1 MSKVCAEGE
10 ATYLDDARPVE
21 ERVND
26 LVSRMTLEEKVSQMI
41 HPASAI
47 ERLGVPEYNW
57 WNECLHGVS
66 RAGHATV
73 FPQAI
78 GLAAT
83 WDAKLM
89 HAVATA
95 ISDEARAKH
104 HEAVRRGVRDIYF
117 GLTFWSPNVNIFRD
131 PRWGRGHET
140 YGEDPYLTSRMG
152 VAFVKGLQGDHPRYL
167 KLVATPKHYAVH
179 SGPENLRHSFDARVH
194 ERTLRDTYLPAFEAC
209 VREGGAA
216 SVMGAYNR
224 VNGEAACASKHLLQE
239 ILRSEWGF
247 EGYVVSDCG
256 AIGDIY
262 QGHEVCETPEEAAAL
277 AVRTGCDLNCGE
289 TYRFLVN
296 AVKQGLLSEEDIDTA
311 VKRLFTARFRLGM
324 FDPPEMVPYARI
336 PYAMNDCHKHRK
348 LALKAARESLV
359 LLKNDGLLP
368 LSEDLGTIA
377 VIGPYADDRTS
388 LRGNYSGTPCEEVTI
403 LDGIKHKVGKKT
415 TVLYVPGTDI
425 TGVSTEAFYEAA
437 TVARFADVAIVCLG
451 SSPLL
456 EGEEGSVCGLLAE
469 GDRHS
474 LSVPGKQEE
483 LLKMVFETGTP
494 VVLVLTNGSAL
505 AINWADENVPA
516 ILEAWYPGQAGGSA
530 VADALFGDYNPAGRL
545 PVTFYKSIGQLPPFE
560 DYSMEG
566 RTYRYFHGETL
577 YPFGYGLSYTKFR
590 YSNLVVSPRRVRPGK
605 PVEVSVEVE
614 NVGDRSGEEVV
625 QLYISD
631 LAASV
636 PTPIR
641 HLCGFERI
649 RLSPGKKRRVRF
661 SLAPMAMSVIDDTG
675 RRLIE
680 PGEFTITVGAGQ
692 PGSREVEA
700 GVNLLSDTFSV
711 MGDQAHLLSEPGKAT
726 AAKVGTP

>member
-1 MSKVCAEGE
+1 MSKVCAEAE
-10 ATYLDDARPVE
+10 AVYLDDARPIE
-21 ERVND
+21 ERVDD
-26 LVSRMTLEEKVSQMI
+26 LVSRMTLKEKVSQMI
-41 HPASAI
+41 HPAPAI
-47 ERLGVPEYNW
+47 ERLGIPQYNW

-83 WDAKLM
+83 WDTKLM

-95 ISDEARAKH
+95 ISNEARAKH

-179 SGPENLRHSFDARVH
+179 SGPENLRHSFDARVD

-239 ILRSEWGF
+239 ILRGEWRF
-247 EGYVVSDCG
+247 DGYVVSDCG
-256 AIGDIY
+256 AISDIY
-262 QGHEVCETPEEAAAL
+262 QGHQVCETPEEAAAL

-296 AVKQGLLSEEDIDTA
+296 AVRQGLLSEEGIDTA
-311 VKRLFTARFRLGM
+311 VRRLFTARFRLGM
-324 FDPPEMVPYARI
+324 FDPPEAVPYAQI
-336 PYAMNDCHKHRK
+336 PYAVNDCPKHRR

-368 LSEDLGTIA
+368 LPKDLGTIA

-388 LRGNYSGTPCEEVTI
+388 LRGNYCGTPAEEVTI
-403 LDGIKHKVGKKT
+403 LDGIKRKVEKNT
-415 TVLYVPGTDI
+415 RVLYVPGTDI
-425 TGVSTEAFYEAA
+425 TGQSAEAFHEAC

-456 EGEEGSVCGLLAE
+456 EGEEGSVCGLLGE
-469 GDRHS
+469 GDRQS
-474 LSVPGKQEE
+474 LSLPGRQEE
-483 LLKMVFETGTP
+483 LLRLVFETDTR

-505 AINWADENVPA
+505 TINWADENVPA
-516 ILEAWYPGQAGGSA
+516 ILEAWYAGQAGGRA
-530 VADALFGDYNPAGRL
+530 VADVLFGDYNPAGRL
-545 PVTFYKSIGQLPPFE
+545 PFTFYKSVDQLPPFE

-566 RTYRYFHGETL
+566 RTYRYSRGEPL
-577 YPFGYGLSYTKFR
+577 YPFGYGLSYTEFK
-590 YSNLVVSPRRVRPGK
+590 YSNLVVSPHSVRPGK
-605 PVEVSVEVE
+605 PVKVTAEVE
-614 NVGDRSGEEVV
+614 NVGERPSEEVA

-661 SLAPMAMSVIDDTG
+661 LLAPMAMSVIDDTG

-680 PGEFTITVGAGQ
+680 PGEFTVTVGSGQ
-692 PGSREVEA
+692 PGSPGVEA
-700 GVNLLSDTFSV
+700 GINLLSDSFRVS
-711 MGDQAHLLSEPGKAT
+711 GQQAYLLSEA
-726 AAKVGTP
+726 